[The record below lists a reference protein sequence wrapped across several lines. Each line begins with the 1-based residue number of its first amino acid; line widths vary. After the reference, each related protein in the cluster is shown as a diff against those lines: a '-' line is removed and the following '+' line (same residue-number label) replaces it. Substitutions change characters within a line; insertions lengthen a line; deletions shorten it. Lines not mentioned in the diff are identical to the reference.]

1 MTYTSINLRQ
11 EGGNGTGYTGEVT
24 DVSDYVDVPNDSFFK
39 HRDYLPDT
47 DLVLYKDISGVVQN
61 PYSGGL
67 SVITYIAGENIGGQ
81 KVVMINTGKAFL
93 FDPTNDNNIGK
104 QIGISN
110 QASITNDPID
120 VISSGLIV
128 SSGWGLVPD
137 AIYYAGINGTIT
149 TTEPTGVFVFQR
161 IGVAIDSNTLKL
173 EFSEPISII

>member
-1 MTYTSINLRQ
+1 MTYISVNLRQ

-47 DLVLYKDISGVVQN
+47 DIVLYKDGSGTVVN
-61 PYSGGL
+61 PYAGGV
-67 SVITYIAGENIGGQ
+67 SVITYTAGENIGGQ
-81 KVVMINTGKAFL
+81 KVVMINAGKAFL
-93 FDPTNDNNIGK
+93 FDPTDDNNIGK

-110 QASITNDPID
+110 QAAILNDPID
-120 VISSGLIV
+120 VIEVGQVISA
-128 SSGWGLVPD
+128 GWGLTTD